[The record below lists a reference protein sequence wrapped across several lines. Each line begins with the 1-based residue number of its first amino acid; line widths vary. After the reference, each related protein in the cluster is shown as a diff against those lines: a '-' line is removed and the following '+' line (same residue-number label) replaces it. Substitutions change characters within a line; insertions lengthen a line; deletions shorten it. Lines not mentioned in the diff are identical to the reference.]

1 MRCNGRCSATTASRP
16 NRPRHCNAMSWRE
29 NHPSSTRNLAPSCA
43 WDVKSAWSH
52 RCARCCMTFCCRRS
66 GGPAARP
73 ASMPSMAK
81 PRKNAA
87 IRDAKDHPALA
98 EARRVLEVESAAIL
112 GLIEHLDRNFVD
124 VVELINASNGRVV
137 TMGLGKSGIICKKIS
152 ATLASTGT
160 PSFFLHPAEA
170 IHGDLGMIVRGDVVL
185 AISNSGETEEL
196 VRLLP
201 SIKRIGAEIVAMTG
215 NPLSTL
221 AKTADYHLSAAI
233 SREACPLGLAPTA
246 STTATLALGDALA
259 MALLL
264 RKGFKEEDFAFLHPG
279 GKLGKRF
286 LRVHDL
292 MHSGEQLPSVRLTS
306 SMRDAISE
314 MSKKRFGITAVVDDD
329 GVLKGAI
336 SDGDLRRL
344 LEKDETI
351 IGKTAGQSM
360 TENPITIEGTKLA
373 SAALQIMEE
382 RKITSLFITD
392 ESGRVEGIIHIHDLW
407 G

>member
-1 MRCNGRCSATTASRP
+1 
-16 NRPRHCNAMSWRE
+16 MS
-29 NHPSSTRNLAPSCA
+29 
-43 WDVKSAWSH
+43 
-52 RCARCCMTFCCRRS
+52 
-66 GGPAARP
+66 
-73 ASMPSMAK
+73 K
-81 PRKNAA
+81 PRKTAA
-87 IRDAKDHPALA
+87 IRDAKVHPALA

-112 GLIEHLDRNFVD
+112 GLIDHLDNTFVD
-124 VVELINASNGRVV
+124 VVETINATNGRVV
-137 TMGLGKSGIICKKIS
+137 SMGLGKSGIICKKVS

-196 VRLLP
+196 LRLLP
-201 SIKRIGAEIVAMTG
+201 SIKRIGAGIVAITG
-215 NPLSTL
+215 NPQSSL
-221 AKTADYHLSAAI
+221 ARAADYHLSAAI

-292 MHSGEQLPSVRLTS
+292 MHAGAKTPRVPLATPMHDV
-306 SMRDAISE
+306 IYE
-314 MSKKRFGITAVVDDD
+314 MSDKGFGITAVVSED
-329 GVLKGAI
+329 GILAGVI

-344 LEKDETI
+344 LQRDAEILK
-351 IGKTAGQSM
+351 KTAAGCM
-360 TENPITIEGTKLA
+360 KPDPVTIDGNELA
-373 SAALQIMEE
+373 SAALELMEQ
-382 RKITSLFITD
+382 RKITSIFVADAT
-392 ESGRVEGIIHIHDLW
+392 GRLEGIIHLHDLW
-407 G
+407 GLELF